1 MEAGTHMTPEERRRL
16 AEKFRSLRDAIAAR
30 NPKNLKDY
38 GILLYGGEVL
48 TLTDITNLITELE
61 A

>member
-1 MEAGTHMTPEERRRL
+1 MTQEERRRL
-16 AEKFRSLRDAIAAR
+16 AQKFRSLHDAIKGR